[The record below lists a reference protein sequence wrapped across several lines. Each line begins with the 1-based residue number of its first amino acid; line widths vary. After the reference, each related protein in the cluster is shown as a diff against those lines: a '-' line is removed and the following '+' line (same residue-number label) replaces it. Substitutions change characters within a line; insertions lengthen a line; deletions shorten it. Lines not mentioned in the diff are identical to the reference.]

1 MRPLKQMLREWV
13 RGIVA
18 ETVPTKPST
27 VIDTRHEPPVM
38 IQNMDASRVMSVM
51 ISAENG
57 YTRDLFALYR
67 DIVVA
72 DSHLQAEFNK
82 RKLAVLGDTLTFLP
96 FDKTQKA
103 DIETAAAIRSE
114 IDNIKG
120 WITACGHLLDATL
133 YPVSVLEKVFRP
145 VPSGYSVRALVAVPH
160 HMLDYS
166 SGHMQ
171 IFDVDQTTG
180 QVLSTKHDADPARYI
195 VHRGHLLT
203 APDNWGGPMR
213 SIIFWWLLSAM
224 SREWWGK
231 FLERYG
237 TPFLVGKFE
246 RGDEKSQSILERA
259 FAVATRLGGLVI
271 TKETE
276 VEIKQAAAAD
286 SGQAYAAFIGIC
298 QKEKSK
304 LVLGQSL
311 SSEAQP
317 TGLGS
322 GTANMQE
329 GVRQDIRAFDAKSLS
344 ATLRDQLV
352 VQLCQIN
359 SLDGRPPRLLW
370 GFESSDDI
378 NSVFATLGNLEKAGL
393 ELTDQGVASFS
404 ERSGLDVRRK
414 TTVPAPVPFSVR
426 PQGIQVSDSL
436 ATLGANDLARSL
448 RRQHAD
454 IARILKASRSQDE
467 ALHRLMEYFPELST
481 PEGVST
487 IQAAIQAAAVNGAVL
502 WSTPRSK

>member
-1 MRPLKQMLREWV
+1 MRPLKQMVRAWV
-13 RGIVA
+13 RGVMS
-18 ETVPTKPST
+18 ESVPTKMAT
-27 VIDTRHEPPVM
+27 VIDTRHEPPAM
-38 IQNMDASRVMSVM
+38 IQNMDASRVMSVL
-51 ISAENG
+51 ISAESG

-82 RKLAVLGDTLTFLP
+82 RKLAVLGDTLIFLP
-96 FDKTQKA
+96 FDKTQK
-103 DIETAAAIRSE
+103 DDVETCDTVRSE
-114 IDNIKG
+114 IDNLKG
-120 WITACGHLLDATL
+120 RINACGHLLDATL

-145 VPSGYSVRALVAVPH
+145 VPTGYTVSALVPVPH
-160 HMLDYS
+160 HMLDYGA
-166 SGHMQ
+166 GHMQ

-180 QVLSTKHDADPARYI
+180 QVLSTKHDPDPARYI

-224 SREWWGK
+224 SREWWAK

-259 FAVATRLGGLVI
+259 FSAATRLGGLVI

-298 QKEKSK
+298 QREKSK
-304 LVLGQSL
+304 LVLGQTL

-317 TGLGS
+317 TGLGA
-322 GTANMQE
+322 GTSDMQE
-329 GVRQDIRAFDAKSLS
+329 NVRQDIRAFDAKSLS
-344 ATLRDQLV
+344 STLRDQLI
-352 VQLCQIN
+352 VQLCAIN
-359 SLDGRPPRLLW
+359 SLRGRPPRLSW

-378 NSVFATLGNLEKAGL
+378 KAAFATLGNLDKVGL

-404 ERSGLDVRRK
+404 ERSGFDVRRK
-414 TTVPAPVPFSVR
+414 TTMPAPVPFSVR
-426 PQGIQVSDSL
+426 PQGVQVTDSL
-436 ATLGANDLARSL
+436 ATVGVPELSRSL
-448 RRQHAD
+448 RKQHAE
-454 IARILKASRSQDE
+454 IARILQGSRSKEE
-467 ALHRLMEYFPELST
+467 AMHRLTEYFPELSS
-481 PEGVST
+481 PEAVST
-487 IQAAIQAAAVNGAVL
+487 IQAALTSAAVNGAVM
-502 WSTPRSK
+502 WSKAGTK